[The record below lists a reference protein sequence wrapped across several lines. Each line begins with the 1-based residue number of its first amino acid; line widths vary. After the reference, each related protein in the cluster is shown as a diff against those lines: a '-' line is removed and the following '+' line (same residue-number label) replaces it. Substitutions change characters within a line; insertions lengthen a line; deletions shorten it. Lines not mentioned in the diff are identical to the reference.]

1 VAGLIRRRAS
11 ERAFP
16 VAGRP
21 ALWLISARVGT
32 VGFLTTKRRT
42 LVKRV
47 IVIAAVVIFAVSVAY
62 AASVKTYQVTGPVL
76 ELKDDMIV
84 VQKGNDKW
92 EIARDKDTKVTGDL
106 KVGSKVTI
114 QYTMSA
120 KEIESKDAPKKEA
133 PAKKEP
139 AKATKK

>member
-1 VAGLIRRRAS
+1 M
-11 ERAFP
+11 
-16 VAGRP
+16 
-21 ALWLISARVGT
+21 
-32 VGFLTTKRRT
+32 
-42 LVKRV
+42 KRV
-47 IVIAAVVIFAVSVAY
+47 IVIAAVVMFAVSVAY

-76 ELKDDMIV
+76 EIKDDMIV

-92 EIARDKDTKVTGDL
+92 EIARDKDTKVTGDV

-120 KEIESKDAPKKEA
+120 KEIESKDTP
-133 PAKKEP
+133 KKEP